1 MGRRLEEAEA
11 EAERAVGVSRR
22 REEEIERL
30 QRELNEI
37 QRQQPRN
44 ADYRG
49 RGGERERGDRGQ
61 QLQEQQQRFS
71 GGFRNNDSRD
81 NKTRDGWQQGQQQG
95 HRQAQSGDGGGA
107 MNSRGNSTGNRGDRS
122 RSPEEWRSPGGGRG
136 GDDFGRQSGV
146 PWGEQSYSS
155 NGNHNGRQ
163 QQQRGHSSPPPGGGD
178 RVSSGAAVDL
188 SGGTFLHFCAVQ
200 TKFQLIHAHQ
210 IALYST

>member
-11 EAERAVGVSRR
+11 AAERAVGVSRR

-81 NKTRDGWQQGQQQG
+81 NKTRDGWQQG
-95 HRQAQSGDGGGA
+95 RSGDGGGA

-136 GDDFGRQSGV
+136 GDDFGRVSGGV
-146 PWGEQSYSS
+146 PWGGEHSYSS
-155 NGNHNGRQ
+155 NGNHHVRQ

-200 TKFQLIHAHQ
+200 TTFQLIHAHQ